1 MTTVQHPQVTVTP
14 AGKRVVKVPRSI
26 IAGAQLQ
33 VAMERR
39 LGIETNPIVKKIAA
53 AH

>member
-1 MTTVQHPQVTVTP
+1 MTTMQHPQVTVTA
-14 AGKRVVKVPRSI
+14 AGTRVIKVPRSI

-39 LGIETNPIVKKIAA
+39 LGIQTNPVIKKIAA